1 MIVSLGISEVSI
13 MDALYLYFFLFPI
26 LAAVLGM
33 LVASLLWV
41 YQDAEARN
49 KSGLLVVL
57 LVLLLNW
64 PLSLLLWLVF
74 RPEETDSLPASTS
87 ALNGPA

>member
-1 MIVSLGISEVSI
+1 MDWVHVVEVLT
-13 MDALYLYFFLFPI
+13 MKALYLYLVLFPF
-26 LAAVLGM
+26 AAAIYGL
-33 LVASLLWV
+33 LVASLIWV
-41 YQDAEARN
+41 YRDAEARN

-74 RPEETDSLPASTS
+74 RPDDGRGPGTAACLGKPA
-87 ALNGPA
+87 